1 MAADGLFD
9 FEGEQLTVLELA
21 KRVLPGGV
29 PAVPVVARP
38 VADQAP
44 TPRRVGR
51 PRKNSASI
59 QVAKQETGG
68 RLLRLWDQAIAL
80 GPARC
85 ISKKFKP
92 STNKHCRYCHN
103 YACDLR
109 GSRIKA

>member
-59 QVAKQETGG
+59 QVAKQKNGG
-68 RLLRLWDQAIAL
+68 RLLRLWDQAIRPRP
-80 GPARC
+80 GPLYLQE
-85 ISKKFKP
+85 IQTINQQTLSILP
-92 STNKHCRYCHN
+92 Q
-103 YACDLR
+103 LR
-109 GSRIKA
+109 LRSSRLKN